1 MRGQFSFGASVDD
14 DSIAV
19 FGGDV
24 CKDRRDGVSQ
34 EAEASAAREVW
45 SNTGAPDAMAM
56 VRLAEQDLCPCA
68 AGLPEQ
74 LG

>member
-19 FGGDV
+19 FGGNV

-34 EAEASAAREVW
+34 AAEASAAREVW
-45 SNTGAPDAMAM
+45 SNTGAMAM